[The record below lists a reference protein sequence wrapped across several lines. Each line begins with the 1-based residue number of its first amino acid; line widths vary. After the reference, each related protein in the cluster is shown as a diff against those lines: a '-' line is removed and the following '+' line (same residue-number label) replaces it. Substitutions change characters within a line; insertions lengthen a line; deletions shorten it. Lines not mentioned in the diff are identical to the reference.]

1 MWILLSKPPA
11 QVQGDP
17 DSQHNDAMNWNATN
31 TIEKRSFASKMQM
44 KFKCAVYGACI
55 KTPMSIY
62 DSSSFAL
69 GDDINQYFHDM
80 LTKIMTVA
88 NSF

>member
-1 MWILLSKPPA
+1 MPLIQLRREVL
-11 QVQGDP
+11 QVECRC
-17 DSQHNDAMNWNATN
+17 M
-31 TIEKRSFASKMQM
+31 M
-44 KFKCAVYGACI
+44 KLKCAVYGACI

-62 DSSSFAL
+62 NSSSFAL
-69 GDDINQYFHDM
+69 GDINQYFHDM